1 MKKMIIASL
10 VAITTIGVALFALP
24 AYAASCGDG
33 TAAGEAM
40 CGVSQ
45 IDTSNTNSDTVYDT
59 VKTIINVLLFIVGI
73 IAVIMIIWGGI
84 SYVLSAGAADKAKKA
99 RDTIV
104 YSVVGLVVA
113 IIAFAIVQ
121 FVFSSL
127 GGGNSG
133 GSGSPSQYTN
143 ATSCTNAGHTWD
155 AQARRCR

>member
-1 MKKMIIASL
+1 MKKMIITSL
-10 VAITTIGVALFALP
+10 VAIATVGLAIVAAP

-45 IDTSNTNSDTVYDT
+45 IDTSNTSSDTIYDT
-59 VKTIINVLLFIVGI
+59 VKTIINVLLFVVGI

-104 YSVVGLVVA
+104 YSVVGLVVS
-113 IIAFAIVQ
+113 IVAFAIVQ

-127 GGGNSG
+127 GGGASG
-133 GSGSPSQYTN
+133 YTS
-143 ATSCTNAGHTWD
+143 AKACTDAGHTWD
-155 AQARRCR
+155 AKSKTCK